1 MRLFR
6 LNDDNNKPGRKVTV
20 SVIRR
25 RDGVETPMEVEVKAG
40 EVVDGEEFA
49 KWAPSVLLEVN
60 KESAILPISPEHP
73 FVVPMPNLRPG
84 KQELIHNPNIP
95 RSGTTTT
102 TVAPPPP
109 SFELRAS
116 MESKV
121 IRKDSV
127 PDQPVPA
134 EVQAPKEAEPQPK
147 PQDTPSAN
155 PRRSRV
161 ERRRVAGR
169 T

>member
-1 MRLFR
+1 MRKFR

-25 RDGVETPMEVEVKAG
+25 RDGVETPMEIEVKAG
-40 EVVDGEEFA
+40 EVVEGEEFA
-49 KWAPSVLLEVN
+49 KWVPSVLLEVN

-73 FVVPMPNLRPG
+73 FVVPVANLRTG
-84 KQELIHNPNIP
+84 KQELI
-95 RSGTTTT
+95 RSGTTSTN
-102 TVAPPPP
+102 VAPPPP
-109 SFELRAS
+109 SFELRAT

-121 IRKDSV
+121 VHKDSV
-127 PDQPVPA
+127 PEKPIQA
-134 EVQAPKEAEPQPK
+134 EVPAPKEAEPQPEQ
-147 PQDTPSAN
+147 QDTSSAS